1 MSKRLT
7 IIGAISFSIGV
18 GCIAVSLAA
27 QLAPIVGIIFQAVGA
42 LLILVGV
49 ILIGWQICSNNHN
62 SQKSSKRKKV
72 LKTKNRSKHVR
83 EISGTNYGEENYGG
97 PQYNGGASVISANH
111 HQDHRG
117 YVQSGHG
124 HHGGRHS
131 QGGGGVQYSQGGG
144 GVQYTGGGVHF
155 NPSGVHGGGGVMLG
169 GVNSG
174 YQHGS
179 MDSINTINSYNSN
192 TLSFDSDLSVGSIQ
206 SGPLKPA
213 LRKDTASMTSQTSKG
228 SRSTRF
234 AIGGEQTA
242 V

>member
-1 MSKRLT
+1 MTKRLS
-7 IIGAISFSIGV
+7 IVGAVSLVFGV
-18 GCIAVSLAA
+18 GGIAVSLVL
-27 QLAPIVGIIFQAVGA
+27 QLAPIVAIIFQAIGA

-49 ILIGWQICSNNHN
+49 ILIGWQICSSNHN
-62 SQKSSKRKKV
+62 HQKSSKRKKV
-72 LKTKNRSKHVR
+72 LKTKNRSKPVR
-83 EISGTNYGEENYGG
+83 EISGSNYGEENYGG
-97 PQYNGGASVISANH
+97 PQSQYNGGVSVISANH

-117 YVQSGHG
+117 
-124 HHGGRHS
+124 HHGQHGARTS
-131 QGGGGVQYSQGGG
+131 QYSQGG

-155 NPSGVHGGGGVMLG
+155 NPSGGRHGGGGVMMG

-179 MDSINTINSYNSN
+179 MDSINTINSYHSN
-192 TLSFDSDLSVGSIQ
+192 TLSFDSDLSVSSIQ

-213 LRKDTASMTSQTSKG
+213 LRKDTASMSSQTSKG

-234 AIGGEQTA
+234 AIGAEQTA